1 MNNNSKKG
9 QSISRRTFIGRTAV
23 GTAAVA
29 ITPFGSVLGGN
40 LQQTTWPAGA
50 GQFKFHMIGHAH
62 IDPVW
67 LWRWTEGV
75 SIVHSTF
82 QSALDRMNE
91 NPDFCF
97 ISSSAQFYHWVA
109 ENDPEMLEKIKK
121 RIAEGRWNVVGG
133 WWVEPDMNIPRPLL
147 AAVPC
152 MNKAPAA

>member
-1 MNNNSKKG
+1 MNANKK
-9 QSISRRTFIGRTAV
+9 SFLSRREFIGRTAM
-23 GTAAVA
+23 GTAAIA
-29 ITPFGSVLGGN
+29 ITPLSSVLA
-40 LQQTTWPAGA
+40 QQPNWPANA
-50 GQFKFHMIGHAH
+50 PQFNFHMIGHAH

-109 ENDPEMLEKIKK
+109 
-121 RIAEGRWNVVGG
+121 
-133 WWVEPDMNIPRPLL
+133 
-147 AAVPC
+147 
-152 MNKAPAA
+152 